1 MPEVKKPR
9 SGSLQFWPRKRA
21 KRIYPHFSTYPAAAF
36 AGDTAEK
43 PRLLAFAGYK
53 AAMMHVMARDAKKGS
68 ATFGEDIRIPV
79 TVLDCPAMVAVAVRA
94 YKRTPYGIALITEA
108 WTDKMPKGLAIE
120 RKTKAKAKA
129 SPDASFA
136 AMEKQA
142 GSISSV
148 RIVAATQP
156 SKSGVGKRKPE
167 LLEIGVGGKAVP
179 DMLGFAKQIL
189 GSEIKPSDVMKEGEV
204 IDVIAITRG
213 KGMQGPMKRFGVVKQ
228 NRHAKHKIRHVGSL
242 GQEQP
247 GKVRWTVPMAGQLGL
262 QQRTEHNKRVLK
274 LNETADAGKEVTPAS
289 GMNRYGLVRGPYVM
303 LEGSVPGPKKRLVVL
318 RVATRPAKHRLLP
331 YEIREVVK

>member
-21 KRIYPHFSTYPAAAF
+21 KRIYPHFSTYPPTAF
-36 AGDTAEK
+36 SGETAEK

-53 AAMMHVMARDAKKGS
+53 ATMLHIMARDAKKGS

-94 YKRTPYGIALITEA
+94 YKRTPYGMALITEA
-108 WTDKMPKGLAIE
+108 WAEKLPKDLE
-120 RKTKAKAKA
+120 LSRKTKAKGKGTPNAAFAK
-129 SPDASFA
+129 
-136 AMEKQA
+136 MEKEA
-142 GSISSV
+142 DMISSLRV
-148 RIVAATQP
+148 IAATQP
-156 SKSGVGKRKPE
+156 TKSGFGKHNPE
-167 LLEIGVGGKAVP
+167 LLEIEVGGKSVA
-179 DMLGFAKQIL
+179 DRLNFAKSVL

-204 IDVIAITRG
+204 IDVIAITKG
-213 KGMQGPMKRFGVVKQ
+213 KGMQGPVKRFGVVIQ
-228 NRHAKHKIRHVGSL
+228 NRHAKHKRRHVGSL

-274 LNETADAGKEVTPAS
+274 LNEAADAGKEVTPAS
-289 GMNRYGLVRGPYVM
+289 GINKYGVVRGPYVM

-318 RVATRPAKHRLLP
+318 RVAMRPAKHRLLP
-331 YEIREVVK
+331 YDIREVVK